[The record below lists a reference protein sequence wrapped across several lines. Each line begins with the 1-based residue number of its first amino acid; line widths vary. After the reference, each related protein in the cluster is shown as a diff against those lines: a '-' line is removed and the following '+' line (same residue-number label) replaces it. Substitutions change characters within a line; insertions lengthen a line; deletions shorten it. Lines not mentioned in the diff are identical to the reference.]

1 MNSLLN
7 KSWQTSPDTN
17 SQAFNW
23 SKNNFGEIHISQGL
37 DWAFLSLP
45 HRSLSVITIRT
56 SNPVRLPSLWRCT
69 SYLREKDEN
78 SIVKQSL
85 KISVDLYHSGQNSFY
100 SSLKKMTDDYDFP
113 GFNCNLLNKCK
124 IKQYVD
130 LMQKKYI
137 TYWNHTLQ
145 HSQKLNFY
153 YKIKTNYSPSV
164 YLDLTRKN
172 PSRKTLV
179 KLRISSHKLRIET
192 GRYDNI
198 PRDERLC
205 NLCNCNRIEDETH
218 FLLDC
223 PSFSSIREMFF
234 SKLEPKIPFPRLQSH
249 ETLLS
254 HLMNS
259 TDYFI
264 NIQLISFISSCFE
277 L

>member
-1 MNSLLN
+1 MKLENNFTCVLSKSIRGDPVGSGKTAEKVLLASYRTQNYFLCPVTDKYSN
-7 KSWQTSPDTN
+7 KSW
-17 SQAFNW
+17 NW
-23 SKNNFGEIHISQGL
+23 FVK
-37 DWAFLSLP
+37 
-45 HRSLSVITIRT
+45 
-56 SNPVRLPSLWRCT
+56 
-69 SYLREKDEN
+69 N
-78 SIVKQSL
+78 SIPWALPPVLENFRLRFSWPNWPPL
-85 KISVDLYHSGQNSFY
+85 SFRGIF
-100 SSLKKMTDDYDFP
+100 LYDFP

-198 PRDERLC
+198 RRDE
-205 NLCNCNRIEDETH
+205 
-218 FLLDC
+218 
-223 PSFSSIREMFF
+223 
-234 SKLEPKIPFPRLQSH
+234 KLRKVMQSLQ
-249 ETLLS
+249 L
-254 HLMNS
+254 
-259 TDYFI
+259 
-264 NIQLISFISSCFE
+264 
-277 L
+277 